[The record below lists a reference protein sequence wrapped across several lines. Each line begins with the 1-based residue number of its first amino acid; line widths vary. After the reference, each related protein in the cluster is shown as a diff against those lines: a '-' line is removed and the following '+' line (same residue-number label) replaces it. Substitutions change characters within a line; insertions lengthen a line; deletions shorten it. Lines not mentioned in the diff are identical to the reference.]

1 VALTAAQA
9 GAFSKAARTSLIGIV
24 CIELFEYFPD
34 SHTWSCM
41 VWCLHRA
48 MITAQLPIEDIEG
61 SRMTKQ
67 NIPLSVSEQPEPQ
80 QRVVKFMPNLTG
92 EGVNRLLG
100 LPAAPDPTMEEACEA
115 ILRILKRQDA
125 ADA

>member
-1 VALTAAQA
+1 
-9 GAFSKAARTSLIGIV
+9 
-24 CIELFEYFPD
+24 
-34 SHTWSCM
+34 
-41 VWCLHRA
+41 
-48 MITAQLPIEDIEG
+48 MITAQLPIENIEG

-67 NIPLSVSEQPEPQ
+67 NIPLPLIEQPEPL

-115 ILRILKRQDA
+115 ILKILKRQDA